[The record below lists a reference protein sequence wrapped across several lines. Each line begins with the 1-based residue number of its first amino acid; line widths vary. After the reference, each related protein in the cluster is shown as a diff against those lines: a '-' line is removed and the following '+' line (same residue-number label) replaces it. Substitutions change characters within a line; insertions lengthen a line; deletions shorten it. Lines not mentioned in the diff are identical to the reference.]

1 MGSHSRECA
10 AIGLLLT
17 HLELRILLVD
27 DVEASLTTYKLAV
40 VVTLL
45 DRNFDFHLFLCYS
58 LEAATLVPAN
68 V

>member
-1 MGSHSRECA
+1 MGSHSRECV
-10 AIGLLLT
+10 AIRLFLT

-45 DRNFDFHLFLCYS
+45 DGNFDFHLFL
-58 LEAATLVPAN
+58 L
-68 V
+68 